1 MKHSSQE
8 AIIATLDTVLERW
21 EEYPNQTDLWQPV
34 CLLQWYEP
42 REVQE
47 KLGGMFHHRLEL
59 RLMGNIRKVLPDLIQ
74 EAPYNQLLE
83 DWNRFPDVDWS
94 GMKNPDTFQAQ
105 VILQKRTEDLN
116 HYVRQRESILRE
128 FLPFSDEDRA
138 ALQSILR
145 RRVAKL
151 FIRALGSKAAEA
163 DIHARRQLLLWE
175 DLNTCFDRGARQY
188 PLYFL
193 PAGGADIRIIA
204 PWTLEEDSSEANYF
218 YAANVIGKIYTCGGP
233 VGHSTLLIPF
243 HEKLNRRILAVMNR
257 DERSREDYDLI
268 ELLFLFQQMLS
279 QKCWSIWEL
288 DRFHMLYRKYWPVEE
303 TDLA

>member
-8 AIIATLDTVLERW
+8 EIIATLDTVLERW
-21 EEYPNQTDLWQPV
+21 EEYPNQTDLWHPV

-47 KLGGMFHHRLEL
+47 KLSAMFHHRLEL
-59 RLMGNIRKVLPDLIQ
+59 RLMGNIRKTLPDLLQ

-94 GMKNPDTFQAQ
+94 GMKNPNTFQAQ
-105 VILQKRTEDLN
+105 VILQKRTEDLDQ
-116 HYVRQRESILRE
+116 YVRQRETILRE

-163 DIHARRQLLLWE
+163 DIRA
-175 DLNTCFDRGARQY
+175 
-188 PLYFL
+188 
-193 PAGGADIRIIA
+193 RIIA
-204 PWTLEEDSSEANYF
+204 PWTLEEDSSAANYF
-218 YAANVIGKIYTCGGP
+218 YAANIIGKIYTCGGP
-233 VGHSTLLIPF
+233 VGHSTLLLPF
-243 HEKLNRRILAVMNR
+243 HEKLNHRILVIMDR
-257 DERSREDYDLI
+257 DEHSREDYDLI

-288 DRFHMLYRKYWPVEE
+288 DRFHVLYRKYWPAEE
-303 TDLA
+303 TDLM